1 MNEAEDFNN
10 GIYISIWMIIY
21 MIIAAVLN
29 AFATMTILLPEK
41 AEIVRGGVLSA
52 ALLTV
57 GCNLMIAISGFGRI
71 AFKNIDLLIFKSDL
85 QKEDEKEIMRAYS
98 SDSGDNVLDEIKESD
113 VAVAV
118 VDVKLSD
125 KVDDDKK
132 KDRGKKRKSIYF

>member
-1 MNEAEDFNN
+1 M
-10 GIYISIWMIIY
+10 
-21 MIIAAVLN
+21 
-29 AFATMTILLPEK
+29 
-41 AEIVRGGVLSA
+41 SA

-57 GCNLMIAISGFGRI
+57 GCNLIIAISGFGRI

-85 QKEDEKEIMRAYS
+85 KKEVEKEIMRAYS